1 MAMSWSGCVRA
12 IMQPALRRNAQSGAP
27 APTFRRLEQLSGHNR
42 RRLGLSPSLRSV
54 SPVAVLEP
62 KIAKHDDTRI
72 NDEITATRC
81 RLIGV
86 DGSQLGLFGIRDA
99 QRVADEQGLDL
110 VEIAPNA
117 DPPVCRVMDYGKFK
131 YQQAM
136 KAKQARKNQSRVEV
150 KEMKFR
156 PKIDVG
162 DYETKKGHVLRF
174 LKKGARVKVT
184 IMFRGREMA
193 HPEQGLNVLERLA
206 EDLKPYA
213 TVESQPKLEGRNMLM
228 LLAPIK
234 GAFDEKPE
242 KSDSKEN

>member
-1 MAMSWSGCVRA
+1 MPKRSPR
-12 IMQPALRRNAQSGAP
+12 
-27 APTFRRLEQLSGHNR
+27 APTFRRLEQLSGLTR
-42 RRLGLSPSLRSV
+42 EQRDAPLVGFRGAFADPERSCARV
-54 SPVAVLEP
+54 FLFGKQEGGRN
-62 KIAKHDDTRI
+62 IAKSDDTRI
-72 NDEITATRC
+72 NDEIRAPRV

-86 DGSQLGLFGIRDA
+86 DGSQLGLFAIRDA
-99 QRVADEQGLDL
+99 QRVADDQGLDL

-136 KAKQARKNQSRVEV
+136 KAKQARKNQSKVEI

-174 LKKGARVKVT
+174 LKKGARVKIT

-193 HPEQGLNVLERLA
+193 HPEQGLNVLERLSA
-206 EDLKPYA
+206 DLKQYA
-213 TVESQPKLEGRNMLM
+213 TVESAPKLEGRNMLM

-234 GAFDEKPE
+234 GAFDNESEADSEPNDSEK
-242 KSDSKEN
+242 

>member
-1 MAMSWSGCVRA
+1 MEVG
-12 IMQPALRRNAQSGAP
+12 
-27 APTFRRLEQLSGHNR
+27 
-42 RRLGLSPSLRSV
+42 
-54 SPVAVLEP
+54 
-62 KIAKHDDTRI
+62 KIAKSDDTRI
-72 NDEITATRC
+72 NDEITASSC

-86 DGSQLGLFGIRDA
+86 DGSQLGLFAIRDA
-99 QRVADEQGLDL
+99 QRVADDQGLDL

-117 DPPVCRVMDYGKFK
+117 EPPVCKVMDYGKFK

-136 KAKQARKNQSRVEV
+136 KAKAARKNQSKVEV

-174 LKKGARVKVT
+174 LKKGARVKIT

-213 TVESQPKLEGRNMLM
+213 TVESKPKMEGRNMHM
-228 LLAPIK
+228 LVAPIK
-234 GAFDEKPE
+234 GAFDEKAPE
-242 KSDSKEN
+242 DDTESEKEN

>member
-1 MAMSWSGCVRA
+1 MFELQEGG
-12 IMQPALRRNAQSGAP
+12 I
-27 APTFRRLEQLSGHNR
+27 E
-42 RRLGLSPSLRSV
+42 
-54 SPVAVLEP
+54 
-62 KIAKHDDTRI
+62 IAKSDDTRI
-72 NDEITATRC
+72 NDEIRAPRV

-86 DGSQLGLFGIRDA
+86 DGSQLGLFDTRDA
-99 QRVADEQGLDL
+99 QRIADDQNLDL

-117 DPPVCRVMDYGKFK
+117 EPPVCKVMDYGKFK

-136 KAKQARKNQSRVEV
+136 VEV

-174 LKKGARVKVT
+174 LKKGARVKIT

-206 EDLKPYA
+206 EDLKPFA

-234 GAFDEKPE
+234 GAFDNEGDAEP
-242 KSDSKEN
+242 SDK

>member
-1 MAMSWSGCVRA
+1 MRS
-12 IMQPALRRNAQSGAP
+12 AP
-27 APTFRRLEQLSGHNR
+27 RV
-42 RRLGLSPSLRSV
+42 SV
-54 SPVAVLEP
+54 SSASMDRSWVCSTLVMRSASPT
-62 KIAKHDDTRI
+62 TR
-72 NDEITATRC
+72 TLTWWRS
-81 RLIGV
+81 L
-86 DGSQLGLFGIRDA
+86 
-99 QRVADEQGLDL
+99 
-110 VEIAPNA
+110 PNA
-117 DPPVCRVMDYGKFK
+117 DPPVCKVMDYGKFK

-136 KAKQARKNQSRVEV
+136 KAKQARKNQSKVEV

-174 LKKGARVKVT
+174 LKKGARVKIT

-206 EDLKPYA
+206 EDLKPFA

-234 GAFDEKPE
+234 GAFDNEGDAEP
-242 KSDSKEN
+242 SDK

>member
-1 MAMSWSGCVRA
+1 M
-12 IMQPALRRNAQSGAP
+12 
-27 APTFRRLEQLSGHNR
+27 PTKPTKNNDGNR
-42 RRLGLSPSLRSV
+42 RRDRG
-54 SPVAVLEP
+54 
-62 KIAKHDDTRI
+62 DQTRI
-72 NDEITATRC
+72 NERIRAPRVRVVTAN
-81 RLIGV
+81 G
-86 DGSQLGLFGIRDA
+86 DQLGVMNTRDA
-99 QRVADEQGLDL
+99 LEKAKALGLDL
-110 VEIAPNA
+110 VEVAGNA
-117 DPPVCRVMDYGKFK
+117 DPPVCRVMDYGKYK

-136 KAKQARKNQSRVEV
+136 KAKAARKNQSRVEV

-174 LKKGARVKVT
+174 LKKGARVKIT

-206 EDLKPYA
+206 EDLKPFA

-234 GAFDEKPE
+234 GAFDNEGDAEP
-242 KSDSKEN
+242 SDK

>member
-1 MAMSWSGCVRA
+1 MVPGLFVRVQEGG
-12 IMQPALRRNAQSGAP
+12 I
-27 APTFRRLEQLSGHNR
+27 E
-42 RRLGLSPSLRSV
+42 
-54 SPVAVLEP
+54 
-62 KIAKHDDTRI
+62 IAKSDDTRI
-72 NDEITATRC
+72 NDEIRAPRV

-86 DGSQLGLFGIRDA
+86 DGSQLGLFDTRDA
-99 QRVADEQGLDL
+99 QRIADDQNLDL

-117 DPPVCRVMDYGKFK
+117 DPPVCKVMDYGKFK

-136 KAKQARKNQSRVEV
+136 KAKQARKNQSKIEV

-193 HPEQGLNVLERLA
+193 HPEQGLNVLERLS
-206 EDLKPYA
+206 EDLKQYA
-213 TVESQPKLEGRNMLM
+213 TVESAPKLEGRNMLM

-234 GAFDEKPE
+234 GAFDNEASE
-242 KSDSKEN
+242 AEANQ

>member
-1 MAMSWSGCVRA
+1 M
-12 IMQPALRRNAQSGAP
+12 
-27 APTFRRLEQLSGHNR
+27 
-42 RRLGLSPSLRSV
+42 
-54 SPVAVLEP
+54 
-62 KIAKHDDTRI
+62 
-72 NDEITATRC
+72 
-81 RLIGV
+81 RLIGPNGEQV
-86 DGSQLGLFGIRDA
+86 GVIATS
-99 QRVADEQGLDL
+99 VALNLAKEANLDL
-110 VEIAPNA
+110 VEVAPNA
-117 DPPVCRVMDYGKFK
+117 KPPVAKLIDYGKFK

-136 KAKQARKNQSRVEV
+136 KAKQARKNQSKVEV

-174 LKKGARVKVT
+174 LKKGARVKIT

-206 EDLKPYA
+206 EDLKPFA

-234 GAFDEKPE
+234 GAFDNEGEAEP
-242 KSDSKEN
+242 SDK

>member
-1 MAMSWSGCVRA
+1 
-12 IMQPALRRNAQSGAP
+12 MQPALRRNAQSGAP

-54 SPVAVLEP
+54 SPVAVLAPGSYLFKEEP

-234 GAFDEKPE
+234 SAFDEKPE

>member
-1 MAMSWSGCVRA
+1 MVAPKQRKKEVGTIAAQEPRFNEA
-12 IMQPALRRNAQSGAP
+12 IRVK
-27 APTFRRLEQLSGHNR
+27 E
-42 RRLGLSPSLRSV
+42 
-54 SPVAVLEP
+54 
-62 KIAKHDDTRI
+62 
-72 NDEITATRC
+72 C
-81 RLIGV
+81 RLIGY
-86 DGSQLGLFGIRDA
+86 DGSQLGIYPIEQA
-99 QRVADEQGLDL
+99 QRIADDEGYDL
-110 VEIAPNA
+110 VEIAPQA
-117 DPPVCRVMDYGKFK
+117 KPPVCRIMDYGKFK

-136 KAKQARKNQSRVEV
+136 KAKAARKNQSKVEV

-174 LKKGARVKVT
+174 LKKGARVKIT

-213 TVESQPKLEGRNMLM
+213 TVESKPKMEGRNMLM

-234 GAFDEKPE
+234 GAFDEDKAA
-242 KSDSKEN
+242 SDTK